1 MSDIQEVK
9 FGMRENHDLNMVEFG
24 AVVNGVLH
32 PFGQVRSG
40 DFQEAQ
46 EAGEKAIVDEK
57 AASKG
62 TK

>member
-9 FGMRENHDLNMVEFG
+9 LGMRENSALNMVEFG

-32 PFGQVRSG
+32 PFGQVRHG
-40 DFQEAQ
+40 DYQEAQ
-46 EAGEKAIVDEK
+46 EAGEQALADEK

-62 TK
+62 SK